1 MTRRR
6 RGRGEG
12 AIRERADRLWEARIS
27 LGYGLDG
34 KRVSKSVYGKT
45 KKEVQE
51 KLRELQDNHARGI
64 AVDAGEMTLAAWL
77 GRWLKMIQPTVEQNT
92 YGPYERHVRLH
103 IVPLL
108 GAIRLSKLRRGDIV
122 GFYPALAQQE
132 VSPAMQRKIGTTLT
146 IALNKAVDLDLIPSN
161 PATKVDKPRAPKAEI
176 QVLDVD
182 QIARFQRAAE
192 GDRLHALYVTATD
205 SGARPG
211 ELFALLWPDVDFDRG
226 FLSIMKS
233 LEGINGALRVKDV
246 KTAKSRRRIDLSSH
260 TLAILAS
267 HRERMLTEGHCSTDR
282 PVFCD
287 TDGGYLR
294 LSKLHKNSFKPILA
308 RAGLPAIRLYA
319 LRHTCATMLLLA
331 DVPAKVVS
339 ERLGHSSITLTL
351 DTYSHVLP
359 TMQQR
364 AADVMG
370 LVLSRK
376 PVEKPV

>member
-192 GDRLHALYVTATD
+192 GDR
-205 SGARPG
+205 
-211 ELFALLWPDVDFDRG
+211 
-226 FLSIMKS
+226 
-233 LEGINGALRVKDV
+233 
-246 KTAKSRRRIDLSSH
+246 
-260 TLAILAS
+260 
-267 HRERMLTEGHCSTDR
+267 
-282 PVFCD
+282 
-287 TDGGYLR
+287 
-294 LSKLHKNSFKPILA
+294 
-308 RAGLPAIRLYA
+308 
-319 LRHTCATMLLLA
+319 
-331 DVPAKVVS
+331 
-339 ERLGHSSITLTL
+339 
-351 DTYSHVLP
+351 
-359 TMQQR
+359 
-364 AADVMG
+364 
-370 LVLSRK
+370 
-376 PVEKPV
+376 